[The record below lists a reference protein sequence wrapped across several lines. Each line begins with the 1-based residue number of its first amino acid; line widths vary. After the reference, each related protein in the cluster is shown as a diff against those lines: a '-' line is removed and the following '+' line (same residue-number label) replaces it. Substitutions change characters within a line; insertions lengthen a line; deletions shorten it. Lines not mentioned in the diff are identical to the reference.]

1 MTAAQYEHLSRGF
14 RTAGRQKALQAVD
27 ILLTGTD
34 FLLFPMLV
42 VRQLFIGD
50 DWLRT
55 VLGAGVPFLL
65 LSLFRKCINRP
76 RPYETLNIIP
86 LLKKDSAGCSFPSRH
101 VFSAFL
107 IAMCYLSVNFRA
119 GVGLLF
125 LGGALALVRVI
136 GGVHYPSDVTVGAL
150 LGILCGYL
158 SFFVL

>member
-14 RTAGRQKALQAVD
+14 RTAGRQKALRAAD
-27 ILLTGTD
+27 GLLTGTD
-34 FLLFPMLV
+34 FLLYPMLIV
-42 VRQLFIGD
+42 WQFFNGGE
-50 DWLRT
+50 WLRT
-55 VLGAGVPFLL
+55 VLGAGIPFVL

-86 LLKKDSAGCSFPSRH
+86 LLKKDSTGCSFPSRH

-107 IAMCYLSVNFRA
+107 IAMCYLSINFWA

-125 LGGALALVRVI
+125 LGGGLALVRVI
-136 GGVHYPSDVTVGAL
+136 GGVHYPSDVTFGAL